1 MVDMI
6 QPLPFPQIQTLLDA
20 GFPDGNHNY
29 WKSAFLRE
37 FGNDVIA
44 IVVQYANRVTS
55 PLSGVVVEYYG
66 GAASR
71 VAVSEAA
78 FAQGRAQ
85 YCINIPAQWTHAG
98 ESRRHIEWARGL
110 ADSIRTFSS

>member
-44 IVVQYANRVTS
+44 IVVQLRT
-55 PLSGVVVEYYG
+55 
-66 GAASR
+66 
-71 VAVSEAA
+71 
-78 FAQGRAQ
+78 GR
-85 YCINIPAQWTHAG
+85 HLLLAG
-98 ESRRHIEWARGL
+98 
-110 ADSIRTFSS
+110 